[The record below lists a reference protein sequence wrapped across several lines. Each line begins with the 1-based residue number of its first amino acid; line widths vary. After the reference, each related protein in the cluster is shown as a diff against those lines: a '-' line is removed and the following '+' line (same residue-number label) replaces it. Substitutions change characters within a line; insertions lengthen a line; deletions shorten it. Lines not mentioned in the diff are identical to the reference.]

1 MAESLRTNTTI
12 HTPGVSLMPTIP
24 LADIVDINANVLSA
38 GGAQIDMNSVFITN
52 STLMTNNQLLSY
64 SNADD
69 VGAFFGLD
77 SVEYNMA
84 VVYFNGYSIAQSRPG
99 LLYFYK
105 VSTVATAAVLSGS
118 TLTLTLAELQALPTA
133 LDASALRITVDGV
146 LYVSAAVD
154 FSAATSFSNAAQI
167 LQTAFDGESAAPFT
181 VSWNATTSSFVF
193 TSGTTGASST
203 ITFVSATEGTMPD
216 DLGLSS
222 TSTGASITQGVNA
235 ITAGSVPAT
244 MLTLTDLTR
253 NWATFTYC
261 QELSL
266 SLKEAFADWV
276 STKNAEFAF
285 LLWTTSD
292 DASDPD
298 ATGSI
303 WNYVRDNDLQ
313 NVFLI
318 GKQPGIS
325 PNLQNHAAFSA
336 GIAASIDF
344 TQTNNR
350 PTFKFKNQAGLTP
363 GVNNQT
369 VKDHLVANGFNFY
382 GIWGENSQDFRFLAP
397 GQVSG
402 PFRWMDSLVN
412 AIYMKRRMQF
422 TLATLLTSVPSIPYN
437 QQGYQGLIAQ
447 SLQDDINSFLN
458 YGAIRTGVGP
468 TSTQTAA
475 ITFAAGFD
483 ISEALFVKGY
493 YLQVKD
499 PGGAARA
506 NRTSPAINFW
516 YMDGGSVHEI
526 NLTSTMVQ

>member
-1 MAESLRTNTTI
+1 
-12 HTPGVSLMPTIP
+12 MPTIP
-24 LADIVDINANVLSA
+24 LSDIVDINANVLSA
-38 GGAQIDMNSVFITN
+38 GGAQIDMNGVFITKN
-52 STLMTNNQLLSY
+52 ELMTNNQLLSF
-64 SNADD
+64 SNTDD
-69 VGAFFGLD
+69 VGAYFGFN
-77 SVEYNMA
+77 SAEYDMA

-105 VSTVATAAVLSGS
+105 IAIDPTAAILTGA
-118 TLTLTLAELQALPTA
+118 TLTAT
-133 LDASALRITVDGV
+133 ITEIQDIVP
-146 LYVSAAVD
+146 AAVTITIDGDVYTSGVIVD
-154 FSAATSFSNAAQI
+154 FAGAETFSKAALVLQDAINYGGAVCTVEWRAATNNFVVISN
-167 LQTAFDGESAAPFT
+167 
-181 VSWNATTSSFVF
+181 
-193 TSGTTGASST
+193 TTGASST
-203 ITFVSATEGTMPD
+203 ISFMSAVESTMPET
-216 DLGLSS
+216 LGLAS
-222 TSTGASITQGVNA
+222 TSTGAFLTQGSDGVLA
-235 ITAGSVPAT
+235 ADIPAQMTA
-244 MLTLTDLTR
+244 LTDQTR
-253 NWATFTYC
+253 NFATFTYVEEPV
-261 QELSL
+261 QSIQ
-266 SLKEAFADWV
+266 EAFADWV
-276 STKNAEFAF
+276 NGFNATFTF
-285 LLWTTSD
+285 LLWTDSTS
-292 DASDPD
+292 SSNPD
-298 ATGSI
+298 ATTAI
-303 WNYVRDNDLQ
+303 WNYVANNEIQ

-318 GKQPGIS
+318 GKQNGVS
-325 PNLQNHAAFSA
+325 PDLKEHAAFAA

-344 TQTNNR
+344 NQTNNR
-350 PTFKFKNQAGLTP
+350 PTFKFKNQSGLTP

-369 VKDHLVANGFNFY
+369 VKDHLEANGFNFY

-402 PFRWMDSLVN
+402 PFRWMDSLIN

-422 TLATLLTSVPSIPYN
+422 TLATLLVSVPSIPYN

-458 YGAIRTGVGP
+458 YGAIRTGVRP

-506 NRTSPAINFW
+506 NRTSPVINFW